1 MTFSTG
7 SRNLDRILGGGFP
20 KGMISLITG
29 PTGAGRTQL
38 ALSTSSAAIRAQA
51 AVAYFD
57 FEGGV
62 STEQLHLYN
71 LRGPSF
77 AYMNPTSLDAIH
89 LIDGGRQ
96 HLTIIEA
103 PNLATMVDVQ
113 TFSTFLR
120 SLQQSLGP
128 NTAAVIT
135 YQGRKDGRSV
145 GRLPTQL
152 DHAASVI
159 VQLDPQS
166 CQFRS
171 GEPLRGTMAQVT
183 KNRDAEKGKCLFTF
197 GPGHLRDIKLFDVLE
212 EAIDRSKFPDRFNRE
227 DPL

>member
-7 SRNLDRILGGGFP
+7 SLNLDQLLGGGFP
-20 KGMISLITG
+20 KGAISLLTG

-38 ALSTSSAAIRAQA
+38 ALSTSSAAIQANA

-62 STEQLHLYN
+62 SDGLRYLYN

-77 AYMNPTSLDAIH
+77 AYMNPTSLDAVH

-103 PNLATMVDVQ
+103 PNLATMVDAQ
-113 TFSTFLR
+113 TFAGFIR
-120 SLQQSLGP
+120 SLQSSLRP

-135 YQGRKDGRSV
+135 YQGRRDGQYV
-145 GRLPTQL
+145 GRLPL
-152 DHAASVI
+152 SLSHAAHTI
-159 VQLDPQS
+159 IQLDPQVETDS
-166 CQFRS
+166 AGESTRATRAHITKSLS
-171 GEPLRGTMAQVT
+171 GSKG
-183 KNRDAEKGKCLFTF
+183 GKCFF
-197 GPGHLRDIKLFDVLE
+197 SFESGRIRDLYLE
-212 EAIDRSKFPDRFNRE
+212 KHEEVIDRSKLPDRFNRE